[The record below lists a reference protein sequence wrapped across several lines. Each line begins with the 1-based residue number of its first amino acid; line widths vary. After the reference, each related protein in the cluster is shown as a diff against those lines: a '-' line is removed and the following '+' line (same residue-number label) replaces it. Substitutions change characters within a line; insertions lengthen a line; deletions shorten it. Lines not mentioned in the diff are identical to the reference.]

1 MQKYLVKMT
10 RVLTCKDGNVVTS
23 SMSRVISAGNTID
36 AEHEA
41 ELSMVG
47 WQVLYCEVEVK

>member
-10 RVLTCKDGNVVTS
+10 RVLTCKGGNVITS
-23 SMSRVISAGNTID
+23 SVSRYISAGNTID

>member
-47 WQVLYCEVEVK
+47 WQVLYCEVEAK